1 MLLIPLRSDTNASD
15 RPSGAQAGLIFF
27 PWSMFRRISI
37 DPLSRWSRAMRSLP
51 NLSASKS
58 VAGLRSVTN
67 AMVFP
72 SGDQD
77 GSRSAYLSFVRRW
90 RSEPSLDPACLRV
103 GEVEVDEE
111 RILLA
116 EVGDVASVGRQG
128 GGEMQ
133 RALGA
138 LLGQQRLGD
147 AARPV
152 VVGELGQVRRLH
164 RVAPLARQVVE

>member
-90 RSEPSLDPACLRV
+90 RSEPSAFTMNRSDSPPSYPVNTSRFPS
-103 GEVEVDEE
+103 
-111 RILLA
+111 
-116 EVGDVASVGRQG
+116 GDHDGKRLVFTGYEIGR
-128 GGEMQ
+128 
-133 RALGA
+133 AH
-138 LLGQQRLGD
+138 
-147 AARPV
+147 V
-152 VVGELGQVRRLH
+152 
-164 RVAPLARQVVE
+164 